1 MRSLTAPVLFLIP
14 HFLLRCPAKSAVF
27 QTSDFEKGRIIDK
40 VVCTN
45 APQFSYSLYLPS
57 GYSAERNWPVIFCF
71 DPRAQG
77 RRPVELLQAAA
88 ETYGYVLAG
97 SLDSKNGPV
106 EPNQRAAR
114 AVWQDVRGRFSIDT
128 ERVYAA
134 GFSGGA
140 EVAVLFPY
148 LVEARAAGIIS
159 CGAGLPA
166 GHEPGWVKPAAYY
179 GIIGNWDFRYLDMDR
194 LEEPFAS
201 SGVIHRIVTYDG
213 WHQWPSP
220 EAFSA
225 AVEWLELMAM
235 KSGIKEKE
243 SRFIDAQVQKRLEAA
258 ASLETTGRTLDV
270 LREYK
275 SLALDFKGLI
285 AGSEIEDKLEALKG
299 SADVPKLERDKQA
312 AQESERAA
320 QARMPHIFTAVQEP
334 ISGRPP
340 YRLNDVVRALDLDS
354 WASVSAQTKNRFLS
368 DAAKRLLSQVAILA
382 DQHGIRAKSA
392 GDLRLAVLMFELAT
406 RASAGHPMNPGE
418 FYNLACAYA
427 VSGKAKDAL
436 KALRTAVEKG
446 FDDIERL
453 ESEKDLDSVR
463 NSPLFKSLLDEL
475 RSRKRALLSCGSFG
489 KPGMHF
495 SRI

>member
-1 MRSLTAPVLFLIP
+1 MRSRTAPVLFLIP
-14 HFLLRCPAKSAVF
+14 HFLLLCPAKSAAF
-27 QTSDFEKGRIIDK
+27 QTPDIEKGRIIDK
-40 VVCTN
+40 VICAKN
-45 APQFSYSLYLPS
+45 ASYSYALYLPTS
-57 GYSAERNWPVIFCF
+57 YLSDRQWPAVFCF

-88 ETYGYVLAG
+88 EKYGYVLAG

-106 EPNQRAAR
+106 EPNQRAAK
-114 AVWQDVRGRFSIDT
+114 AVWQDVRERFSIDPA
-128 ERVYAA
+128 RLYAA

-148 LVEARAAGIIS
+148 LVETQAAGIIS

-194 LEEPFAS
+194 LEEPFGS

-220 EAFSA
+220 EAFGA

-235 KSGIKEKE
+235 KSGLKEKE
-243 SRFIDAQVQKRLEAA
+243 PGFIDAQVQKRLEAA

-275 SLALDFKGLI
+275 SLASDFKGLI
-285 AGSEIEDKLEALKG
+285 DGSELEDKLEALKG
-299 SADVPKLERDKQA
+299 SADIPKLERDRQA

-320 QARMPHIFTAVQEP
+320 QARMPYIFTAVQEP

-354 WASVSAQTKNRFLS
+354 WTAASTQTKDVFRR

-392 GDLRLAVLMFELAT
+392 GDHRLAVLMFELAA

-427 VSGKAKDAL
+427 VSGKAKEAL
-436 KALRTAVEKG
+436 KALRTAVDRG
-446 FDDIERL
+446 FDDL
-453 ESEKDLDSVR
+453 ELLENDRDLDSIR
-463 NSPLFKSLLDEL
+463 SSPQF
-475 RSRKRALLSCGSFG
+475 ASFLAEV
-489 KPGMHF
+489 KDRRRTSPC
-495 SRI
+495 